1 MAHVVL
7 VHDRGSRHSVRNQ
20 LQAQRTRKAVK
31 AALLAQGHRVTEL
44 AATTALAHV
53 VRALRPQVAFSLA
66 TGSGTKNQQAN
77 VIAVLETTGVPVVS
91 SPLPGHVFGLHK
103 PVAKLLFAAAGV
115 PTLPFVV
122 HDEGGRT
129 LLRLG
134 QLAFPVI
141 VKPAHEGS
149 SLGIDATSVVS
160 DPAELQPVV
169 DRVIHAF
176 RQPALVE
183 SFVSGR
189 EFTVGLVGN
198 FGKGRQPEVLPI
210 EEIVFQ
216 NGDGAYTYDVKSRDA
231 VTPVCPAQIDEEL
244 TARIR
249 DMCLMAFRAC
259 GCRDLARIDVRLSEE
274 GRPFVLEINTLPGLE
289 PGYSELPRMAEAAGW
304 GFNGLITRIVQAC
317 LLRGWRQ

>member
-31 AALLAQGHRVTEL
+31 SALLAQGHQVTEL
-44 AATTALAHV
+44 AASTALAHL
-53 VRALRPQVAFSLA
+53 VRALRPQVIFSLA

-77 VIAVLETTGVPVVS
+77 VIAALETTGIPVVS

-122 HDEGGRT
+122 YDEGGLT

-149 SLGIDATSVVS
+149 SLGIDGDSVVA
-160 DPAELQPVV
+160 DPADLQLVV
-169 DRVIHAF
+169 DRIIRTF

-183 SFVSGR
+183 SYVSGR

-198 FGKGRQPEVLPI
+198 FGKGRGPEVLPI

-216 NGDGAYTYDVKSRDA
+216 DADSAYTYDVKSRDA
-231 VTPVCPAQIDEEL
+231 VVPVCPAPIDDELAAQIK
-244 TARIR
+244 
-249 DMCLMAFRAC
+249 DMCLTAFRAC
-259 GCRDLARIDVRLSEE
+259 GCRDLARIDVRLSSD
-274 GRPFVLEINTLPGLE
+274 GHPFVLEINTLPGLE

-304 GFNGLITRIVQAC
+304 GFDGLIRRIVQAC
-317 LLRGWRQ
+317 LLRGWRP